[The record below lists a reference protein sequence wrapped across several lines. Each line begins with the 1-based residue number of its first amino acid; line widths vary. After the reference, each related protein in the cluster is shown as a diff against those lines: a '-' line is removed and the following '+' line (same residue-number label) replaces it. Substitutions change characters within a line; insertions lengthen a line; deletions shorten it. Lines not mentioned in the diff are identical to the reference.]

1 LATRHRAVFLKVE
14 VIVRKLL
21 KSWRTC
27 LGLWVVVGA
36 LSHPV
41 ELLAQTTTPANSD
54 KPEREAP
61 IPLAVICGSGFE
73 SWLSNVD
80 YVFGSI
86 QREELSDYVGGK
98 LSKIN
103 DLKGFHRD
111 KPFGMLIFLRPGL
124 LPQPFPVTFIPVK
137 NVGDAIGTLS
147 SGPFRV
153 KKNDET
159 HYELITGPTTLHARL
174 VGDYA
179 WIATQ
184 LDQLDYE
191 FPDPVSLTQRLAD
204 RYDLAIEFNLTQVP
218 EGMKHIF
225 LDFLRASTETSIQ
238 QRDGEP
244 DTAYQLRR
252 VNALSAMDWIDQLLL
267 QGERLAIG
275 GKLNHQTKQAMIEF
289 DVVAQRD
296 SDFSRALFD
305 ISARPSYFA
314 NVVEDD
320 VPLTF
325 SMSWMLTPQNQKRLA
340 EFFNSAE
347 TSAAELLANAVSGKQ
362 TEPKPTKAEPPPTDA
377 PQSTGLPKSRRG
389 GAPKSKTPEI
399 PIPPAIKD
407 VFDALRATAKNGHV
421 DFFVQFLA
429 DTKSD
434 GKPVFTLIG
443 GAKVADGTRLAG
455 GATEILRQ
463 AKDIR
468 EAAEIELNVDTHS
481 GITFHRL
488 AGPRGDAEAEV
499 TFGGKPSLYLGV
511 GSQAV
516 WFALGQADSLSQL
529 KQVIDRVN
537 AAPTSRPDRRD
548 FIPFQFHMHMKK
560 WVELGEST
568 TELRIQQIEQ
578 RLQAVEAAQQNVET
592 AQKTAAEAP
601 EAAKPSAEAPRGRE
615 GNGPGQRGP
624 QRLRGNFGNR
634 RPSADQIREGLLTW
648 QNMQATA
655 FAGDDDQVRVDF
667 KPTEQGARLRIQF
680 DESFLRLLGL
690 GVSRALDQNIDQ
702 ERKAAERQQEQ
713 SKKKD

>member
-1 LATRHRAVFLKVE
+1 M
-14 VIVRKLL
+14 RKLL
-21 KSWRTC
+21 KSWQTWLC
-27 LGLWVVVGA
+27 LLVIAKA

-41 ELLAQTTTPANSD
+41 SLLAQATEPANSD
-54 KPEREAP
+54 KPALQAP

-73 SWLSNVD
+73 RWMSNVD

-86 QREELSDYVGGK
+86 EREELSDYVGGK
-98 LSKIN
+98 LSNVN
-103 DLKGFHRD
+103 DLKGFDRD

-153 KKNDET
+153 KKNDES
-159 HYELITGPTTLHARL
+159 HYELITGPTTLYARL
-174 VGDYA
+174 AGDYA

-191 FPDPVSLTQRLAD
+191 FPDPVSLTKRLVD
-204 RYDLAIEFNLTQVP
+204 QYDLSIEFNLTQVP

-244 DTAYQLRR
+244 DAAYQLRR
-252 VNALSAMDWIDQLLL
+252 VNALGALDWIDQLLL

-275 GKLNHQTKQAMIEF
+275 GKLNHETKQATIEV
-289 DVVAQRD
+289 DVVAKRD

-314 NVVEDD
+314 NVVADD

-325 SMSWMLTPQNQKRLA
+325 SMSWMLTPQNQKRLG
-340 EFFNSAE
+340 EFFNTAE
-347 TSAAELLANAVSGKQ
+347 TSAAELLANVVSGKKP
-362 TEPKPTKAEPPPTDA
+362 EPKPTNAEPPPA
-377 PQSTGLPKSRRG
+377 NASQSTGLPKSRRG
-389 GAPKSKTPEI
+389 GTPKSKQPEI

-455 GATEILRQ
+455 GAAEILRQ
-463 AKDIR
+463 VKDIQ
-468 EAAEIELNVDTHS
+468 EAAEMELNVDTHS
-481 GITFHRL
+481 GVSFHRL
-488 AGPRGDAEAEV
+488 AGPRGDAGADLMY
-499 TFGGKPSLYLGV
+499 GGKPSLYLGV

-516 WFALGQADSLSQL
+516 WFALGQADALSQL
-529 KQVIDRVN
+529 KLVMDRVT
-537 AAPTSRPDRRD
+537 AAPASRPDRRD

-560 WVELGEST
+560 WVELGEAT
-568 TELRIQQIEQ
+568 ADLRIQQIEKQ
-578 RLQAVEAAQQNVET
+578 LQDLED
-592 AQKTAAEAP
+592 AQKAE
-601 EAAKPSAEAPRGRE
+601 KPNAQENATPADAPRGRDA
-615 GNGPGQRGP
+615 NRPGQAGP
-624 QRLRGNFGNR
+624 QRPRGIVGNR
-634 RPSADQIREGLLTW
+634 RPSAEQIREGMAAW
-648 QNMQATA
+648 QKMQSTA
-655 FAGDDDQVRVDF
+655 FAGDDDKVRVDF
-667 KPTEQGARLRIQF
+667 KPTEQGARLRVQF
-680 DESFLRLLGL
+680 DESFLRLMGL
-690 GVSRALDQNIDQ
+690 GVSRALDQNIDR
-702 ERKAAERQQEQ
+702 ERKAAER
-713 SKKKD
+713 KKGDAAL